1 MERESPSRAIARAYG
16 LPVATA
22 AAATAIFVLDT
33 ITDVG
38 VAVGILFVPV
48 VLMAARFCRARGVV
62 LVSLGCAALT
72 VLSHYLSPG
81 DPWTS
86 LALLNRFLSLVAL
99 GVTTFLVVKNQSAE
113 MVLKEQAT
121 LLDVAHDGV
130 FVRDRNEVITY
141 WNRGAEEL
149 YGWTREE
156 AVGKVSHQLLRTVF
170 PAPLEE
176 LTATVLQT
184 GRWEGELVHSR
195 RDGTQVV
202 AASRWSLQQ
211 DERGRAVGT
220 LETNNDI
227 TERKRADAELQRS
240 ERRYRN
246 IFQTTGVSIWEEDFS
261 AVKAAID
268 DLKAQGVGD
277 FPRYLAEQPEFVRQA
292 IAMVKIIDV
301 NDATVKLFGARSKDE
316 LLVSLHKVFTPD
328 AEAVFAGELIAIA
341 EGRNSFA
348 SETVLRTLSDD
359 RLDVLLTVTFPAE
372 PGRFDSVLVSVTDI
386 TGRKQ
391 AQEALEQAQSEL
403 AHVSRVTTLGELAAS
418 IAHEVNQP
426 LAAVGVSADAALR
439 WLAAQPPDLEEAR
452 EALSGILKDGHRAGE
467 IIKRIRALVKKVPAQ
482 KEPLDINEAIREVI
496 VLTRGEVRKNGVLLQ
511 TQLSRELPLVLG
523 DRVQLQQVILNL
535 IINAIESMSEASG
548 GQRELL
554 IGTKENDSNEV
565 LVAVRDSGPGLKA
578 ESFNRLFDAF
588 YTTKPNGVGM
598 GLAITQ
604 SIIAAHGG
612 RVWAT
617 PNAPRGAIFQFTL
630 PPNRETAS

>member
-1 MERESPSRAIARAYG
+1 MERKGPARAIARAYG

-33 ITDVG
+33 ISDVG

-72 VLSHYLSPG
+72 VLSHFLSPG

-86 LALLNRFLSLVAL
+86 LALLNRFLSLTAL
-99 GVTTFLVVKNQSAE
+99 GITTFLVVKNQSAE
-113 MVLKEQAT
+113 MVLKEQAS

-130 FVRDRNEVITY
+130 FVRDRNELITY

-156 AVGKVSHQLLRTVF
+156 AVGKVSHQLLHTVF

-176 LTATVLQT
+176 LTARVLRT

-211 DERGRAVGT
+211 DERGRAIGT

-261 AVKAAID
+261 EVRAAID
-268 DLKAQGVGD
+268 DLKAQGIGD

-292 IAMVKIIDV
+292 IAMVKVIDV

-328 AEAVFAGELIAIA
+328 TEAVFAGELIAIA

-348 SETVLRTLSDD
+348 AETVLRTLSDD
-359 RLDVLLTVTFPAE
+359 RLNVLLTVTFPAE
-372 PGRFDSVLVSVTDI
+372 PGKFDSVLVSITDI
-386 TGRKQ
+386 TARKL
-391 AQEALEQAQSEL
+391 AQEELEQAQAAL
-403 AHVSRVTTLGELAAS
+403 AHVSRLTTLGELAAS

-426 LAAVGVSADAALR
+426 LAAVGANADAALR

-452 EALSGILKDGHRAGE
+452 EALSGIVKDSHRAGE
-467 IIKRIRALVKKVPAQ
+467 IIKRIRALVKKTPPQ
-482 KEPLDINEAIREVI
+482 DERLNINETIRDVI
-496 VLTRGEVRKNGVLLQ
+496 GLTRSEVQKNGVSLQ
-511 TQLSRELPLVLG
+511 THFAGDLPLVSG
-523 DRVQLQQVILNL
+523 DRIQLQQVILNL
-535 IINAIESMSEASG
+535 IVNAMEAMEAVPAARR
-548 GQRELL
+548 QLL
-554 IGTKENDSNEV
+554 IVTEKDSSNEV
-565 LVAVRDSGPGLKA
+565 LVAVRDSGPGLDL
-578 ESFNRLFDAF
+578 ENFDRLFDAF
-588 YTTKPNGVGM
+588 YTTKPNGIGM
-598 GLAITQ
+598 GLAISR

-612 RVWAT
+612 RLWTT
-617 PNAPRGAIFQFTL
+617 PNIPHGAVFQFTL
-630 PPNRETAS
+630 PPFRETAS